1 MRKARFTEHQNIAVI
16 KLVETGR
23 TVKDICPEDGI
34 SEATYYT
41 CCKKYGGMAVPEVKR
56 LKSFEEESARL
67 KKLLSEAI
75 LDKGALQ
82 VALGQKC
89 WRQTRSGKLWY

>member
-23 TVKDICPEDGI
+23 TVKDVCREAGI
-34 SEATYYT
+34 SETTYYT
-41 CCKKYGGMAVPEVKR
+41 CRKKYGGMAVPEVKR

-67 KKLLSEAI
+67 KKLLAEAM
-75 LDKGALQ
+75 LEKGHFRWL
-82 VALGQKC
+82 
-89 WRQTRSGKLWY
+89 